1 MRHILKLYRSLEE
14 PIPHIPH
21 NYQFITFDPEIHADA
36 WLELNNFIFA
46 HHPDQG
52 NWVMKDLE
60 NRMHEPWFDPQG
72 FFLCVHYGKIAGFC
86 WTKIHNDRVNEG
98 PIGEIYVL
106 GVNPTAHSSG
116 LGRALM
122 LTALRYFQSKE
133 IKESMLYVDADNHS
147 ALILY
152 KKLGF
157 N

>member
-1 MRHILKLYRSLEE
+1 VRTILKLHLSIAADLPE
-14 PIPHIPH
+14 PNTSAEIS
-21 NYQFITFDPEIHADA
+21 TFKSADA
-36 WLELNNFIFA
+36 DEWLALNNEIFIV
-46 HHPDQG
+46 HPDQG
-52 NWVMKDLE
+52 DWVMQDLT
-60 NRMHEPWFDPQG
+60 NRMNESWFDADG
-72 FFLCVHYGKIAGFC
+72 FFLARNNGQIIGFC
-86 WTKIHNDRVNEG
+86 WTKIHHDRVNEG

-116 LGRALM
+116 LGKALL

>member
-1 MRHILKLYRSLEE
+1 MRTILKLHRSLVADFPE
-14 PIPHIPH
+14 PITSAE
-21 NYQFITFDPEIHADA
+21 ITTFKSVDSAE
-36 WLELNNFIFA
+36 WLALNNKIFVV
-46 HHPDQG
+46 HPDQG
-52 NWVMKDLE
+52 DWVMQDLT
-60 NRMHEPWFDPQG
+60 NRINESWFDADG
-72 FFLCVHYGKIAGFC
+72 FFLARDGGQIIGFC

-98 PIGEIYVL
+98 AIGEIYVL
-106 GVNPTAHSSG
+106 GVNPSAHSSG
-116 LGRALM
+116 LGKALT